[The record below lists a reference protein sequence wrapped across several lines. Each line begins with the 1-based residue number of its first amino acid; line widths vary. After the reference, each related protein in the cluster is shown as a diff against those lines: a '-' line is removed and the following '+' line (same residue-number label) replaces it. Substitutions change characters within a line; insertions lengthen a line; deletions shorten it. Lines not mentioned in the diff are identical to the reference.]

1 MTRVLILGKS
11 GQIGA
16 ALVAAF
22 AGKND
27 VVAIGRKELDLADP
41 AAIEDMLGRL
51 KPMIVINAAAFTAVD
66 LAESNASAAMAINR
80 DAPSLIAE
88 QQKKTGGC
96 LIHFSSDYVF
106 DGKKTI
112 PYVETDA
119 TSPLNVYGRSKL
131 AGEQAIL
138 QSDCAHMLVRTSWV
152 YGVHGE
158 NFCRTICR
166 LARTQRQFDVAADQT
181 GSPTSARTLAL
192 VVQRLVERL
201 DTDILDLRQT
211 LHIAG
216 RGAVSRHAFAL
227 QIVAALAARFGKD
240 FIKVASIAATTA
252 ASFNLPAVRPAYS
265 ALCADRLRAE
275 FGIDL
280 ASWQDDLAAFVA
292 ASPEHIW
299 S

>member
-1 MTRVLILGKS
+1 MTRILILGKN

-27 VVAIGRKELDLADP
+27 VVALGRKELDLAEP
-41 AAIEDMLGRL
+41 AAIKDVLDRL

-66 LAESNASAAMAINR
+66 FAENNAPAAMAINR
-80 DAPSLIAE
+80 DAPLIIAE
-88 QQKKTGGC
+88 QQKKSGGC

-106 DGKKTI
+106 DGKKTV
-112 PYVETDA
+112 PYIEADA
-119 TSPLNVYGRSKL
+119 TSPLNVYGWSKL
-131 AGEQAIL
+131 AGEQAIQ
-138 QSDCAHMLVRTSWV
+138 QSGCAHILVRTSWV

-166 LARTQRQFDVAADQT
+166 LARTQQQFDVAADQT

-192 VVQRLVERL
+192 VVMRLVDRL
-201 DTDILDLRQT
+201 DTGILDLRQT

-227 QIVAALAARFGKD
+227 QIVDALAARFGRD

-265 ALCADRLRAE
+265 ALSVDKLRAE
-275 FGIDL
+275 FGIEL
-280 ASWQDDLAAFVA
+280 APWQDDLAAFIA
-292 ASPEHIW
+292 AAPEHIW
-299 S
+299 C